1 MKNFLGIVAVGAS
14 RTSAFTSYKLTAQG
28 KSTSAF
34 VGGDNVFISR
44 ASDGDLFNP
53 MDGQENLTVQNDLL
67 KRMKFVQEAS
77 FSSDSFKQK
86 DLHYTVCVSGCQQH
100 IVSDSRLA
108 FCPCC
113 STSFSED
120 ADDEEAEDDEAGD
133 KSEDDAE
140 EDDEAGDKSE
150 DDEAEDDSDGEDD
163 AESESGDKCEDDADC
178 DDSDEAVDDEIAEAA
193 DALPDDEDD
202 EDLDV
207 DDAEDATDGSDT
219 IVAVASSFAEARA
232 TFLESREFEGR
243 SCSADERVH
252 YTVCS
257 SAQCGNHIISES
269 HVGVCPTCLSEAV
282 EPDADNQDDDMAA
295 IDAELD
301 DLDDQDVSEAAD
313 KSDDEDGDDDADKS
327 EDEDGDDDADDESAD
342 KSEDGDDGKSE
353 SGKCRSEDNDGDEDD
368 AGADTDGDA
377 VEVSLEDNIP
387 EDASSESLD
396 VSAALVQGKHQWT
409 AYYNGRPI
417 AQASESADVDLFT
430 KPAFGVAVIQ
440 ASRNVGV
447 RKALSAFGF
456 KGISY
461 TAIPEGAVK
470 RVIRERVS
478 QATAEISKRQ
488 KDFEKRFLDCL
499 TTASQGFSRNF
510 FVDENENPVANPVVE
525 ALASTLA
532 TAGVHN
538 PRTLLDRAL
547 SSSRMDQYN
556 SMLIAKAL
564 ELLEQ
569 PEAVVQSLSKAIVG
583 SARVPS
589 TSSADAQPDLRS
601 RLSSMGTPVSTETHT
616 SQSSADSAANA
627 GTSDVMR
634 RALQS
639 LGR

>member
-207 DDAEDATDGSDT
+207 DDAEDATGGSDT

-313 KSDDEDGDDDADKS
+313 DADKS
-327 EDEDGDDDADDESAD
+327 EDEDDEDGDDDADDESAD

-368 AGADTDGDA
+368 DGADTDGDA